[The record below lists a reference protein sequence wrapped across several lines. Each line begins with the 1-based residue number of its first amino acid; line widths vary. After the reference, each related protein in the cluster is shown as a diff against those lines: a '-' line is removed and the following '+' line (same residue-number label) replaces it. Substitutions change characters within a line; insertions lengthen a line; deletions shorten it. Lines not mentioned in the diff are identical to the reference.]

1 MAQYKLNS
9 DFTAL
14 SETSGVFYVQPEYS
28 VEIATGSS
36 TPDIGTGFVLKGGCP
51 MSLSATGTIYAR
63 ATGTHAVLNVV
74 EDIEAS

>member
-14 SETSGVFYVQPEYS
+14 EETSGIFFAKDEYS

-36 TPDIGTGFVLKGGCP
+36 APDIGTGFVLKGGCP
-51 MSLSATGTIYAR
+51 LSLSSTSTIYAR
-63 ATGTHAVLNVV
+63 ATGTHATLNVV
-74 EDIEAS
+74 EDIETT